1 VLELL
6 AALGPAA
13 EEFVIAG
20 AQAIKFA
27 VKDARGTK
35 DVDFILD
42 VIAPRAEPL
51 QLNEVLKQ
59 LGYTVVA
66 GARNFQFEKRIPNSA
81 ETMRIEFMAPEEF
94 KRPTDFR
101 VDVQEG
107 IHARACTG
115 GTVALAESDKYPLE
129 GSLPDG
135 KPYAAKVRVTRSHAL
150 VMLKLLALYDRYHNI
165 RGPKEAQHD
174 REEAQ
179 THPADI
185 VAIVKARPHLADFK
199 RQFEGQFRAD
209 PELGSRVNKILG
221 DPGTHFIYSNMGYE
235 ILGAALSRA
244 AGEPYVDYIQ
254 EHIFVPLGMR
264 HTRFEPDEQTIPFLA
279 KGYVLRDGLADP
291 KKPTEELRNGRGYKV
306 PNGAFFPNSLTVPAC
321 GSVGIFSW
329 LLRTFE
335 CRQSRWVQRQGQ
347 SIIRCDVLPP
357 WLDGHPACSFNA
369 PVTFVL
375 YPACCVCCWSGKVS
389 RLTGAKLTRADAHIA
404 GVYTVVV
411 IFPSFRRA
419 LWATVPC
426 EN

>member
-1 VLELL
+1 VIPGPQQTYVLELL
-6 AALGPAA
+6 AALGPVS

-42 VIAPRAEPL
+42 VIALRAEPL

-59 LGYTVVA
+59 LGYTAVA

-115 GTVALAESDKYPLE
+115 GTVALAESDEYPLE

-174 REEAQ
+174 REEAR
-179 THPADI
+179 THAADI
-185 VAIVKARPHLADFK
+185 VAIVKARLDLADFK
-199 RQFEGQFRAD
+199 RQFEGQFGTD

-221 DPGTHFIYSNMGYE
+221 DFFRDVTAPGYLLYE
-235 ILGAALSRA
+235 EYLASTLPAGRATRAEIREESARAHRKLQRILPEVS
-244 AGEPYVDYIQ
+244 P
-254 EHIFVPLGMR
+254 
-264 HTRFEPDEQTIPFLA
+264 
-279 KGYVLRDGLADP
+279 
-291 KKPTEELRNGRGYKV
+291 PTE
-306 PNGAFFPNSLTVPAC
+306 P
-321 GSVGIFSW
+321 
-329 LLRTFE
+329 
-335 CRQSRWVQRQGQ
+335 
-347 SIIRCDVLPP
+347 
-357 WLDGHPACSFNA
+357 
-369 PVTFVL
+369 
-375 YPACCVCCWSGKVS
+375 
-389 RLTGAKLTRADAHIA
+389 
-404 GVYTVVV
+404 
-411 IFPSFRRA
+411 
-419 LWATVPC
+419 
-426 EN
+426 